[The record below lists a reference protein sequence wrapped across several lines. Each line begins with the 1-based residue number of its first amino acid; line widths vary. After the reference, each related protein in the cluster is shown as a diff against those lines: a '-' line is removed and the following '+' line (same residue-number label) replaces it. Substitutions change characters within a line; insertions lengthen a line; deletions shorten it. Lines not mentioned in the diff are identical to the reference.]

1 MELFVEQDSTYDKCL
16 KKITKK
22 HGDAVTIW
30 RRKDAKISRW
40 FGLLEKDVVEVT
52 FTVNDAIPP
61 RPSLLS
67 EQQPPVRPAPRV
79 AHVNSFNDE
88 EERRKIVTRYA
99 NKNPAAADEL
109 RQYVDITSKKK
120 SRKKSLSLHRSKRNL
135 WINWRKRLNDL

>member
-30 RRKDAKISRW
+30 RRKDAKISQF

-52 FTVNDAIPP
+52 FTINDTIPQ

-67 EQQPPVRPAPRV
+67 EQQPVARPVTRV
-79 AHVNSFNDE
+79 APLNSCATML
-88 EERRKIVTRYA
+88 I
-99 NKNPAAADEL
+99 
-109 RQYVDITSKKK
+109 
-120 SRKKSLSLHRSKRNL
+120 
-135 WINWRKRLNDL
+135 